1 MASSVT
7 NKQPCVKCDKGGGIA
22 MCSGCQQWFCIKH
35 FNEHR
40 QELAI
45 EMDHVGEEHNLLQRD
60 LSQNNHEHDLLSH
73 VNDWEQK
80 SIAKIQT
87 TAEQVRID
95 IQKYLD
101 NNKQQRR
108 TFLDRLTDELKAS
121 LQSDDYTETDL
132 KKWLEQLKEIR
143 KMLENPSN
151 IQIIDD
157 NDPQSTIYL
166 IQVKQTSSSTVKIS
180 SFYSLKIQC
189 FLLEYI
195 AIVEYLR
202 KMCSKLFY

>member
-1 MASSVT
+1 M
-7 NKQPCVKCDKGGGIA
+7 
-22 MCSGCQQWFCIKH
+22 
-35 FNEHR
+35 
-40 QELAI
+40 
-45 EMDHVGEEHNLLQRD
+45 
-60 LSQNNHEHDLLSH
+60 
-73 VNDWEQK
+73 
-80 SIAKIQT
+80 
-87 TAEQVRID
+87 
-95 IQKYLD
+95 
-101 NNKQQRR
+101 
-108 TFLDRLTDELKAS
+108 TDELKAS
-121 LQSDDYTETDL
+121 LQSDDYTEIDL

-157 NDPQSTIYL
+157 NDPLSTIYL

>member
-7 NKQPCVKCDKGGGIA
+7 SKQPCVKCDKGGGIA

-121 LQSDDYTETDL
+121 LQSDDYIETDL

-166 IQVKQTSSSTVKIS
+166 IQVKQTSSSTVKILHFIHLKCNV
-180 SFYSLKIQC
+180 FY
-189 FLLEYI
+189 
-195 AIVEYLR
+195 
-202 KMCSKLFY
+202 